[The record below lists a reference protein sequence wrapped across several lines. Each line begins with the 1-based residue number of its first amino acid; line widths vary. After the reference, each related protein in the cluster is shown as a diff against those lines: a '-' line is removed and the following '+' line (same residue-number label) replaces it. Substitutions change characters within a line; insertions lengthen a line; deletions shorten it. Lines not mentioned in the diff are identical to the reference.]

1 MLTDEDRRRL
11 ASMGRAKDPQ
21 ALGRA
26 VVSLRV
32 SSTHGHG
39 ANLSAVETAAV
50 LAEIDHLR
58 AELRLAV
65 QTSERV
71 EAAAYA
77 KAAEACRAT
86 PDRSGVNDDG
96 RTWLVRATKYDCAAA
111 IDALAQAKE
120 PTR

>member
-11 ASMGRAKDPQ
+11 ASMDRAKDPQ

-50 LAEIDHLR
+50 LAEIDRLR
-58 AELRLAV
+58 AELLLSV

-71 EAAAYA
+71 EAAAYERAMKACEDRMVPDNAGCDYIDGCGDCRDAIGALA
-77 KAAEACRAT
+77 KAKEA
-86 PDRSGVNDDG
+86 
-96 RTWLVRATKYDCAAA
+96 
-111 IDALAQAKE
+111 
-120 PTR
+120 